1 MEAPMKLVTSLVC
14 ALLFA
19 FASTLA
25 LAGEG
30 GCQSAC
36 ADGFTFS
43 SEKGMC
49 VPKTVTS

>member
-1 MEAPMKLVTSLVC
+1 MKLVTSLAC

-19 FASTLA
+19 LGSTLA

-36 ADGFTFS
+36 ADGFTWS
-43 SEKGMC
+43 SDQGVC
-49 VPKTVTS
+49 IPKTVTS